1 MKTTRSHPG
10 RAGWLF
16 LSFVGLLGLTLLPLP
31 AANPAPPN
39 SRPKLERAE
48 DIRVPDILDALQD
61 ISPYERPALPLKTN
75 LNYAHSSTDV
85 EPYGGVKPFKEH
97 FLVQMEYTGAGRGL
111 PEPEQVDTVKIGF
124 LGPIMPTVS
133 VATGGKSHN
142 EEALGIAMLRAIRMA
157 IEEAN
162 AKGGY
167 LKRKIPFE
175 LCVRNDNA
183 LWGASGS
190 EVIHLA
196 YKDKVWAIIGGIDG
210 ANTHIAIRVALKI
223 EIPWMTPGDLD
234 PTYIE
239 TNIPWVMR
247 CISDDRQLNYILV
260 DYALRKLNCQRPA
273 IVRSSNRYGRF
284 GVREIRDSCRRLGR
298 PNVLEMAYKVGA
310 QNFDLQLDRLAEAK
324 PDVIFHWGNGDDAA
338 QVLNAIRARGW
349 RQPFLTCDRAVTEEF
364 IRLAGPNAEGVL
376 CGYPWN
382 PTRHD
387 PKLEAFRQGFK
398 ERYGVLPDTYAA
410 HAYDGANMLL
420 WAIQTAGLNRAK
432 IRDVL
437 AYRAEPFPGVTGDI
451 PLSSA
456 MDDAGEVFLA
466 RCEQGQWKYYSRDD
480 LGIPRGKIES
490 RREEGQQANAK

>member
-1 MKTTRSHPG
+1 MDHPFV
-10 RAGWLF
+10 RPLQRLALTALF
-16 LSFVGLLGLTLLPLP
+16 HGIFALTL
-31 AANPAPPN
+31 AAADVSSAPQ
-39 SRPKLERAE
+39 RPEEVTLG
-48 DIRVPDILDALQD
+48 DILKSLDN
-61 ISPYERPALPLKTN
+61 ISPYELPSLPLKTN
-75 LNYAHSSTDV
+75 VNYAHSSSDV

-111 PEPEQVDTVKIGF
+111 PEPERVDTVKIGF

-142 EEALGIAMLRAIRMA
+142 EEALGIAMLQAIRMA

-162 AKGGY
+162 AQGGY
-167 LKRKIPFE
+167 HKRKIPFE

-196 YKDKVWAIIGGIDG
+196 YKDNVWAIIGGIDG

-223 EIPWMTPGDLD
+223 EVPWMTPGDLD

-247 CISDDRQLNYILV
+247 CIGDDRQLNYILV
-260 DYALRKLNCQRPA
+260 DYALRKMDYKRPC
-273 IVRSSNRYGRF
+273 IIRSSNRYGRF

-298 PNVLEMAYKVGA
+298 PSVIEMAYKGGST
-310 QNFDLQLDRLAEAK
+310 NFTMQLDRIAEYK

-338 QVLNAIRARGW
+338 RVLNAIRERGW
-349 RQPFLTCDRAVTEEF
+349 TQPFLTCDRAVTEEF
-364 IRLAGPNAEGVL
+364 LEIAGKNAEGVI

-382 PTRHD
+382 PDRQD
-387 PKLEAFRQGFK
+387 PKLDAFRKGFQ
-398 ERYGVLPDTYAA
+398 ERYGVAPNTYAA
-410 HAYDGANMLL
+410 HAYDGANMLI

-432 IRDVL
+432 IRDVM
-437 AYRAEPFPGVTGDI
+437 AYRADAFPGVTGDI

-466 RCEQGQWKYYSRDD
+466 VRENGKWVYRSREE
-480 LGIPRGKIES
+480 LGIPRGKVIQQM
-490 RREEGQQANAK
+490 RRERETASLQ

>member
-1 MKTTRSHPG
+1 MKTLASLK
-10 RAGWLF
+10 WLRVWIVIGCA
-16 LSFVGLLGLTLLPLP
+16 LGTAISGLLAAEGPAFGPGELEALLKKLEVGAFERPDLPL
-31 AANPAPPN
+31 
-39 SRPKLERAE
+39 R
-48 DIRVPDILDALQD
+48 
-61 ISPYERPALPLKTN
+61 TN
-75 LNYAHSSTDV
+75 QNYAGSSADV

-97 FLVQMEYTGAGRGL
+97 FLVQMEYTGAGRGV
-111 PEPEQVDTVKIGF
+111 PEPEHVDTVKLGF

-142 EEALGIAMLRAIRMA
+142 EEVLGIAMLRACRMA

-162 AKGGY
+162 EKGGY

-196 YKDKVWAIIGGIDG
+196 YKDNVWAIIGGIDG

-247 CISDDRQLNYILV
+247 CIGDDRQLNYILV
-260 DYALRKLNCQRPA
+260 DYALRKMGYKRPA
-273 IVRSSNRYGRF
+273 IIRSSNRYGRF
-284 GVREIRDSCRRLGR
+284 GVREIRDSARRLGR
-298 PNVLEMAYKVGA
+298 PVAIEMAYKGGA
-310 QNFDLQLDRLAEAK
+310 TDFTMQLDRIGEYN

-338 QVLNAIRARGW
+338 RVLNAIRERGW
-349 RQPFLTCDRAVTEEF
+349 KQPFLTSDRAVTEEF
-364 IRLAGPNAEGVL
+364 VAIAGKNAEGVI

-382 PTRHD
+382 PTRQD
-387 PKLEAFRQGFK
+387 PKLDAFREGFK
-398 ERYGVLPDTYAA
+398 KRYGVEPDTYAA
-410 HAYDGANMLL
+410 HAYDGCNMLI
-420 WAIQTAGLNRAK
+420 WAIQTVGLNRAK
-432 IRDVL
+432 IRDLL
-437 AYRAEPFPGVTGDI
+437 AFMNKPWPGVTGDI

-456 MDDAGEVFLA
+456 MDDAGEVFLT
-466 RCEQGQWKYYSRDD
+466 RFENGEWRYYSRED
-480 LGIPRGKIES
+480 LGIPRGRVIEQM
-490 RREEGQQANAK
+490 RGERADVGTK

>member
-1 MKTTRSHPG
+1 MSPFSRAAKGGAAAMAFLLLIAGPSLAGDTADQDHEAITIPARPPTLTTEEILSH
-10 RAGWLF
+10 LNN
-16 LSFVGLLGLTLLPLP
+16 LG
-31 AANPAPPN
+31 
-39 SRPKLERAE
+39 
-48 DIRVPDILDALQD
+48 
-61 ISPYERPALPLKTN
+61 PYEIPSLPLKTN
-75 LNYAHSSTDV
+75 QNYASSSADV
-85 EPYGGVKPFKEH
+85 EPFGGVKPFKEH
-97 FLVQMEYTGAGRGL
+97 FLVQMEYTGAGRAI
-111 PEPEQVDTVKIGF
+111 PEPEQVETVKLGF

-142 EEALGIAMLRAIRMA
+142 EETLGIAMLRAIRMA

-162 AKGGY
+162 AQGGY
-167 LKRKIPFE
+167 HRRQIPFE

-196 YKDKVWAIIGGIDG
+196 YKDNVWAIIGGIDG

-247 CISDDRQLNYILV
+247 CIGDDRQLNYILV
-260 DYALRKLNCQRPA
+260 DYALRKMDYKRPA
-273 IVRSSNRYGRF
+273 IIRSSNRYGRF

-298 PNVLEMAYKVGA
+298 PSVIEMAYKGGTT
-310 QNFDLQLDRLAEAK
+310 NFTLQLDRIAEYQ

-338 QVLNAIRARGW
+338 HVLNAIRARGW
-349 RQPFLTCDRAVTEEF
+349 KQPFLTCDRAVTDEF
-364 IRLAGPNAEGVL
+364 VQIAGKNAEGVI
-376 CGYPWN
+376 CGFPWN
-382 PTRHD
+382 PDRSD
-387 PKLEAFRQGFK
+387 PKLDAFRAGFK
-398 ERYGVLPDTYAA
+398 ERYGVEPDTYAA
-410 HAYDGANMLL
+410 HAYDGANMLI

-437 AYRAEPFPGVTGDI
+437 AYRTEPFPGVTGDI

-466 RCEQGQWKYYSRDD
+466 IREQGKWVYRSRED
-480 LGIPRGKIES
+480 LGIPRGTVIDQM
-490 RREEGQQANAK
+490 RVDREHASAP